1 MENGTG
7 ILVPDNGKNN
17 LQASDWQFLSWI
29 YERMIF
35 VYKENPSFD
44 YMCRFKKIL
53 DRMEKEEQDS
63 RR

>member
-29 YERMIF
+29 YDRLVF
-35 VYKENPSFD
+35 VYNENPSLD
-44 YMCRFKKIL
+44 YMRRLKRIV
-53 DRMEKEEQDS
+53 DRMEEEENCHY
-63 RR
+63 